1 MKKYRVDENTIF
13 TISDLVI
20 EKINKYRQL
29 NGMYEAGGILLGKVK
44 IDYSE
49 YIIDDISEPC
59 LQDKRYRYGF
69 IRNKDKA
76 QKIINA
82 AFDKSNGVIQYLG
95 EWHTHPECNPTPSI
109 VDRNLI
115 NNCSK
120 EIENVSEIIFMII
133 LGYDGSMYIGYKRRG
148 NKKMTKIIEI

>member
-1 MKKYRVDENTIF
+1 MKKYRIDKNTIV

-29 NGMYEAGGILLGKVK
+29 NRMYESGGILLGRVK

-59 LQDKRYRYGF
+59 SRDRRYRYGF

-76 QKIINA
+76 QKIINE

-115 NNCSK
+115 NNCSEK
-120 EIENVSEIIFMII
+120 IENVSEIIFMII
-133 LGYDGSMYIGYKRRG
+133 LGYDGSMYIGYKRKG
-148 NKKMTKIIEI
+148 NKKMTKILEI